1 MVVPMARSDASVYK
15 YPMPRHLLELN
26 VIEAKDLIDADS
38 GPTQGKDN
46 TKSIR
51 ISRCFSFLSA

>member
-51 ISRCFSFLSA
+51 ISRRFSFFSA

>member
-38 GPTQGKDN
+38 GPTQGRKN
-46 TKSIR
+46 MKTVQ
-51 ISRCFSFLSA
+51 IS

>member
-38 GPTQGKDN
+38 GPTQGKE
-46 TKSIR
+46 KH
-51 ISRCFSFLSA
+51 